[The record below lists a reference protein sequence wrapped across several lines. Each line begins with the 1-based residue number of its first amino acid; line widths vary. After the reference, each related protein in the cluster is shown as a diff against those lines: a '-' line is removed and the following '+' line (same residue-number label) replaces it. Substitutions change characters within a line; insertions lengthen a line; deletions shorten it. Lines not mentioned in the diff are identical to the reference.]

1 MRLSRRNFFMSPPTP
16 GLRKRDID
24 GATNCDVSQPI
35 KPTAPEQSVLFTWP
49 ACEDG
54 GSVSGF
60 GWRGSSRRHKA
71 GPEARAK
78 NLDQRLLRE
87 VTGFS
92 GRGSWRRGG
101 LTGRPSR

>member
-71 GPEARAK
+71 GPEARARK
-78 NLDQRLLRE
+78 LSTNAFCEVPVFGPLILAQRWADW
-87 VTGFS
+87 S
-92 GRGSWRRGG
+92 
-101 LTGRPSR
+101 PSR